1 MNASKQHSALMGI
14 TDAAKLTGRNASTIT
29 RAANQGRLSFH
40 KDSAGRRVFDV
51 AELERVFGKLRNPE
65 EGTHSAEAVQ
75 NTNAHSAEFRMHERM
90 HGAEKTALEREIELL
105 RERMQEM
112 KDQLD
117 DMRDDRDHWRQQ
129 AETHIRLL
137 TDQRA
142 EQVKRE
148 EQLQREA
155 EERACAAQE
164 QTRQEAARRAEQRQR
179 ETEARERA
187 AQAARPVEAKEPPLR
202 RGFWSRLWGKP

>member
-1 MNASKQHSALMGI
+1 
-14 TDAAKLTGRNASTIT
+14 
-29 RAANQGRLSFH
+29 LSFH

-75 NTNAHSAEFRMHERM
+75 NANVHSAEFRMHERV
-90 HGAEKTALEREIELL
+90 HEAEKTALEREIELL

-112 KDQLD
+112 KDLLD
-117 DMRDDRDHWRQQ
+117 DMRDDCDHWRRQ

-155 EERACAAQE
+155 EERARAAQE
-164 QTRQEAARRAEQRQR
+164 QTRQEEARRAEQCQR
-179 ETEARERA
+179 EAEAHERM
-187 AQAARPVEAKEPPLR
+187 AQTTQEPAARPVEAKAAPPG
-202 RGFWSRLWGKP
+202 RGFWSRLWGKF

>member
-1 MNASKQHSALMGI
+1 MSAPVQHSALIGI

-65 EGTHSAEAVQ
+65 EVTHSAEAVQ
-75 NTNAHSAEFRMHERM
+75 STNAHSAEFRMHERV
-90 HGAEKTALEREIELL
+90 HEAEKTALEREIELL

-117 DMRDDRDHWRQQ
+117 DMRDDRDHWRRQ

-137 TDQRA
+137 TDQRE

-155 EERACAAQE
+155 EERARAAQE
-164 QTRQEAARRAEQRQR
+164 QARQEKARRAEQFQR
-179 ETEARERA
+179 EAEARERA
-187 AQAARPVEAKEPPLR
+187 AQAARPVEAKETPLR